1 MRIAAFAALAILV
14 CSACTAAVGSKAWCD
29 QAGKYN
35 AQELSQLTEQQQDA
49 LIKCVA
55 DAIEARS

>member
-1 MRIAAFAALAILV
+1 MRIAALAVIAIAV
-14 CSACTAAVGSKAWCD
+14 SSACTAEVGSRAWCD
-29 QAGKYN
+29 KAGKYN
-35 AQELSQLTEQQQDA
+35 AQELSQLTEQEQDA